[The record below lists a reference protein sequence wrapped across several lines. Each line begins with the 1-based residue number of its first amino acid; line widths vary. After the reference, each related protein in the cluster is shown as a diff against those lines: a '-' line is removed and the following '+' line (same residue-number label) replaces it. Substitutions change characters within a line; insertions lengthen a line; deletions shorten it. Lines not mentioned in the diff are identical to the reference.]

1 MRFLL
6 GITLILLVLVLL
18 YQGCQVTLIQVYEV
32 HPSNIQQ
39 DDPMCAKDDPAC
51 YPNSVVPETSI

>member
-18 YQGCQVTLIQVYEV
+18 YQGCQVTFIQVYQIHTDGFQE
-32 HPSNIQQ
+32 
-39 DDPMCAKDDPAC
+39 DDPMCAKGDPAC
-51 YPNSVVPETSI
+51 YPKSVVPETSI